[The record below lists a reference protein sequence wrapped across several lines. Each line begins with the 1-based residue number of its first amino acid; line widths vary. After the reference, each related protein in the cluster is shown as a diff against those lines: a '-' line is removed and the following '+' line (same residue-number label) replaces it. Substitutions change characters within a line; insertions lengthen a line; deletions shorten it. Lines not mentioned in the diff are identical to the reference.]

1 MLLSGHPPEKNIG
14 LKLMN
19 ENKNRLQ
26 SANWRRGT
34 RGALTLAKRLSFLTV
49 RTAIVLAIV
58 LLSVSTAWGARPTL
72 SPDLVALIAKSSPR
86 TMVRVIVQY
95 KSKPWQA
102 DYDQV
107 RQRGGKLNRNLF
119 SIRAATVSLP
129 LSGVVA
135 LSKSAHVSYISLDR
149 QVSMSLDYVTK
160 AVNAD
165 IAWSYGYDG
174 SNVGIA
180 VIDSGIYS
188 HPDLN
193 QEGSTQSRVVYSESF
208 VVNDPSVSDAY
219 GHGTHVAGIAAGNGQ
234 NAAGYKGEYRGIA
247 PNANII
253 NLRVL
258 DANGRGNDSAVVA
271 AIQRAIELKGQYN
284 IRVLNL
290 SLGRKVFE
298 SYTLDPLAQAV
309 EQAWKAGIVV
319 VVAAGN
325 YGRDYSGG
333 KHGYATIAAPGND
346 PYVITVGA
354 MNMGNTYV
362 RSDDTIASYSSK
374 GPSLI
379 DHIAK
384 PDLVA
389 PGNSV
394 VSLFDPG
401 ATLETQHSN
410 LNVYPCDTTGK
421 CNSTVGSPQYFRLS
435 GTSMATPVVA
445 GAAALMLQKDPT
457 LTPDLVKARMM
468 KTSYKGFSNFS
479 SSMDGYGFTYNA
491 QADIF
496 TYGAG
501 YLDVAAALANGDM
514 ASGVA
519 VSPTAVYNPLTRTV
533 TLQYNSSVPT
543 GTSVVWG
550 TSVIWGTS
558 VVWGTNVF
566 LNSSSV
572 LWGNSVVW
580 GTSSNTGFSVIWG
593 SSVVWGTNDSEA
605 FSGDD
610 GDCAIDPV
618 TGLSVCQ

>member
-1 MLLSGHPPEKNIG
+1 M
-14 LKLMN
+14 
-19 ENKNRLQ
+19 
-26 SANWRRGT
+26 
-34 RGALTLAKRLSFLTV
+34 
-49 RTAIVLAIV
+49 
-58 LLSVSTAWGARPTL
+58 
-72 SPDLVALIAKSSPR
+72 
-86 TMVRVIVQY
+86 
-95 KSKPWQA
+95 
-102 DYDQV
+102 
-107 RQRGGKLNRNLF
+107 
-119 SIRAATVSLP
+119 
-129 LSGVVA
+129 
-135 LSKSAHVSYISLDR
+135 
-149 QVSMSLDYVTK
+149 
-160 AVNAD
+160 
-165 IAWSYGYDG
+165 
-174 SNVGIA
+174 
-180 VIDSGIYS
+180 
-188 HPDLN
+188 
-193 QEGSTQSRVVYSESF
+193 
-208 VVNDPSVSDAY
+208 
-219 GHGTHVAGIAAGNGQ
+219 
-234 NAAGYKGEYRGIA
+234 
-247 PNANII
+247 
-253 NLRVL
+253 
-258 DANGRGNDSAVVA
+258 
-271 AIQRAIELKGQYN
+271 
-284 IRVLNL
+284 
-290 SLGRKVFE
+290 
-298 SYTLDPLAQAV
+298 
-309 EQAWKAGIVV
+309 
-319 VVAAGN
+319 
-325 YGRDYSGG
+325 
-333 KHGYATIAAPGND
+333 
-346 PYVITVGA
+346 
-354 MNMGNTYV
+354 
-362 RSDDTIASYSSK
+362 
-374 GPSLI
+374 
-379 DHIAK
+379 
-384 PDLVA
+384 
-389 PGNSV
+389 
-394 VSLFDPG
+394 
-401 ATLETQHSN
+401 ETQHSN

-421 CNSTVGSPQYFRLS
+421 CNSAVGSPQYFRLS